1 MAQENSEKS
10 GGGLGCLSIIT
21 IIAIIGAAAYFAHYK
36 NAQFP
41 GAETIRTITQKTA
54 EMEST
59 WLHEDPSTNE
69 AKAAKW
75 LRYINHTN
83 PQAAAKIT
91 GMPFLKSVSSTDVL
105 LLKGL
110 YYQERQGSIEVI
122 LNHPALP
129 EGITDDETVLI
140 TAATASNDPRRI
152 KQLLYP
158 GNATTETIRTSS
170 PRTPKLSISI
180 VRTGNRTISGTS
192 LVIEDAVKYVENTM
206 GMALPTD
213 HVILLLDD
221 TGVTEGFAG
230 TNYGQA
236 IAYLKK
242 GESGTEW
249 DRTAFKKGLVH
260 EVAHYFWRGNEN
272 WIDEGMAE
280 TIEQSW
286 GIKNKLPGEMM
297 RTETK
302 GCTLSTLQE
311 LSSLK
316 PDQKSPQ
323 FYCNYY
329 LGRRLFAELQGTMDE
344 EEFRL
349 SLKELYAMNKALDEK
364 SKHGGIGEVRTAF
377 PKYEGIIEKHWSGQ
391 QLMALSPPAPTDAP
405 EGIGAITLPPSI
417 ERRLAPTAVHTK
429 ISTPAPLKTMLTP
442 AHPKTLLTLG
452 TYSSLPTPAL
462 PTPTPTPVPPNI
474 HAKTIN
480 RYSYSMELP
489 PGWTSKQESDGRTT
503 FLSPRGTAGAAIHI
517 WRIDSDDAA
526 SLFKEHLDKLLERM
540 RTTVGTRESGIFEMK
555 PPRPLP
561 AAVTKHLW
569 QARQM
574 EYRRR
579 ESPDQC
585 IRDVVD
591 IISPSNW
598 HTHGVLIIAWTCE
611 KHLDERAETER
622 QKILTSFR
630 EKTVR

>member
-1 MAQENSEKS
+1 MKAKTPSQGEPITQENSEKS
-10 GGGLGCLSIIT
+10 GGGLGCLSIIAV
-21 IIAIIGAAAYFAHYK
+21 IAIIGVAAYLAHYK

-41 GAETIRTITQKTA
+41 GSETIRTITQEIS

-59 WLHEDPSTNE
+59 SLHEDLSTNE
-69 AKAAKW
+69 AKAARW
-75 LRYINHTN
+75 LKYISYTN

-105 LLKGL
+105 LLIGL
-110 YYQERQGSIEVI
+110 HYQERKGSIEVI
-122 LNHPALP
+122 LNHPALL

-140 TAATASNDPRRI
+140 IAATTSNDPGRI

-170 PRTPKLSISI
+170 PMTPKLSISI

-221 TGVTEGFAG
+221 TGVTEGFVG

-236 IAYLKK
+236 IAYLKE
-242 GESGTEW
+242 GESGTNWE
-249 DRTAFKKGLVH
+249 RTAFKMGLVH
-260 EVAHYFWRGNEN
+260 EVAHYFWRGNEG

-286 GIKNKLPGEMM
+286 GIKNRLPGEMI

-302 GCTLSTLQE
+302 GCTLSTLQK

-316 PDQKSPQ
+316 PDEKSPQ

-329 LGRRLFAELQGTMDE
+329 MGRKLFTELQGNMKE

-349 SLKELYAMNKALDEK
+349 SLKKLYAMSIDLNEK
-364 SKHGGIGEVRTAF
+364 GEYGGIGEVRTAF

-391 QLMALSPPAPTDAP
+391 QLMAIRPPEPTDAP
-405 EGIGAITLPPSI
+405 EEIGATTPPPSI
-417 ERRLAPTAVHTK
+417 ERSLAPTTVHPK
-429 ISTPAPLKTMLTP
+429 ISTPAPLKTLLLTSTP
-442 AHPKTLLTLG
+442 A
-452 TYSSLPTPAL
+452 PA
-462 PTPTPTPVPPNI
+462 PPPPPAAIPLNI
-474 HAKTIN
+474 HAKTVDQ
-480 RYSYSMELP
+480 YSYSMEFP
-489 PGWTSKQESDGRTT
+489 PGWMPTQESDGRTT
-503 FLSPRGTAGAAIHI
+503 FLSPRGTAGATIRI

-526 SLFKEHLDKLLERM
+526 DLPKEHIEKLLERM
-540 RTTVGTRESGIFEMK
+540 RTAAERGDSGVFEMK
-555 PPRPLP
+555 SPRPLP
-561 AAVTKHLW
+561 GAIKKHLW

-574 EYRRR
+574 EYRWR

-585 IRDVVD
+585 IRDVAD

-598 HTHGVLIIAWTCE
+598 YTHGVLIIAWICE
-611 KHLDERAETER
+611 KDLDGRAENER

-630 EKTVR
+630 EKVVK